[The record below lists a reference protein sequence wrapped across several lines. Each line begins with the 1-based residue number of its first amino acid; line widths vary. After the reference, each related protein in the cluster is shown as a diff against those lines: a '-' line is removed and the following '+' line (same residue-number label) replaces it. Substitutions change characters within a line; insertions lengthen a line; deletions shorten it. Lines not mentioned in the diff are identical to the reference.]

1 MFTSVM
7 DELTNSVQV
16 ELYYMLILD
25 YVVSN
30 NNLVSMSTKS
40 LSCGETI

>member
-1 MFTSVM
+1 MFTLVM

-16 ELYYMLILD
+16 EVYCMLFVD
-25 YVVSN
+25 YVVLN
-30 NNLVSMSTKS
+30 DNLVSMSTKS